1 MAESITSKETM
12 GIRWLLW
19 QHAFSV
25 FVDAIGTVESWFLGE
40 TLEKFHNAYKALGK
54 TTVTDGLLDA
64 IGRVHE
70 QLISF
75 DSAVCNNIDLS
86 FAPSTYMSVKV
97 LDTEELSDSDI
108 ICDRDYSVACS
119 MEWYLDLNPYI

>member
-1 MAESITSKETM
+1 MIDVACIILRWLQLSLAESITSKEASLLQATV

-25 FVDAIGTVESWFLGE
+25 FVDAIGTVESWFFGE

-54 TTVTDGLLDA
+54 TTVTDALLDA
-64 IGRVHE
+64 IGRVHA

-75 DSAVCNNIDLS
+75 DSVVCNNVDLS
-86 FAPSTYMSVKV
+86 FAPFTDMSVK
-97 LDTEELSDSDI
+97 
-108 ICDRDYSVACS
+108 R
-119 MEWYLDLNPYI
+119 

>member
-1 MAESITSKETM
+1 METHCFDVLAVFNVSCIILRWLQLSLAESITSKETL

-54 TTVTDGLLDA
+54 TTVTDALLDA

-75 DSAVCNNIDLS
+75 DSVVCNNIDLS
-86 FAPSTYMSVKV
+86 FAPFTDMSVK
-97 LDTEELSDSDI
+97 
-108 ICDRDYSVACS
+108 R
-119 MEWYLDLNPYI
+119 